1 MKCVDVETNLLC
13 DEQQTKELSEQS
25 YNDNRIKYYISSDKV
40 ILSKNDE
47 EITSLVA
54 LRELND
60 YINITEEIFDTSCSI
75 INAIEL
81 DDVLYIAVGNNDS
94 FFGLATTKMTYSLIY
109 KLCEDGTIKYV
120 GCSGSAYAYLLGVI
134 DTE

>member
-1 MKCVDVETNLLC
+1 M
-13 DEQQTKELSEQS
+13 
-25 YNDNRIKYYISSDKV
+25 
-40 ILSKNDE
+40 
-47 EITSLVA
+47 
-54 LRELND
+54 
-60 YINITEEIFDTSCSI
+60 
-75 INAIEL
+75 

-134 DTE
+134 ELGILYVNYGKYNDDVIISKEWVNIVLEYGYEFKHLKDDWYAKGGMCGQFLMFNMKSGKVIGCHSYDDNVSASLFIN